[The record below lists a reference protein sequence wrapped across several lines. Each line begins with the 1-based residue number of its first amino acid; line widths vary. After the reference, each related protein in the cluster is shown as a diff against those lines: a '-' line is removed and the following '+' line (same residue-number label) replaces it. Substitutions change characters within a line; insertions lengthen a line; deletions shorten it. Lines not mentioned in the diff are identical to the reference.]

1 MTGPKAARSRGAD
14 ADEVLLGDATALTTG
29 GLMAGAA
36 LDGNELGSP
45 LAEATDA
52 GDEAALRLAA
62 LGLAALVALAA
73 E

>member
-29 GLMAGAA
+29 GALLAGGA
-36 LDGNELGSP
+36 LDGNELGSS

-52 GDEAALRLAA
+52 GDEEALEIK
-62 LGLAALVALAA
+62 ALVAPAA

>member
-29 GLMAGAA
+29 GLLAGAA
-36 LDGNELGSP
+36 LDGNELGSS
-45 LAEATDA
+45 LAEATGA
-52 GDEAALRLAA
+52 GDEDALEIK
-62 LGLAALVALAA
+62 ALVAPAA